1 MNQSVAP
8 EGHGLRAALRV
19 RTLPLLL
26 GVQLANAIG
35 VWVHVVA
42 VQWMLTVRG
51 EPAAVVS
58 LAPAAMAVPFLLF
71 ALPMGVVVG
80 YASRENLMILST
92 SVSALSA
99 LAVVLVTSVGVTH
112 PVVLLASVVVVGSA
126 LVVVGVS
133 WQSLLPEVVGRALV
147 PAASLLDGAVFNV
160 ARAVGPLLA
169 GVGLGLFAPAATFG
183 LTAALFGGCA
193 LALVFHRRRATPG
206 RRGPRRPILP
216 AISGALHFTRHSPWT
231 QRLLWRMTMFG
242 LPASALWALVSL
254 VAYERLDLESDGFG
268 VMMALLGGGAVL
280 GTVTL
285 GPLRH
290 RCSVKVFAAAL
301 STAYAATL
309 LALGLLAPL
318 ELVAAF
324 LVLGGVAWVGVQST
338 WMMLAH
344 QALPDWVRPR
354 IIALVLFLFQGTQ
367 AFGSLLWGVVAD
379 LMGLPGALTTAAA
392 LMLVSVAI
400 LLRSGLGSSVGI
412 EPVLADA
419 DASVAAL
426 AAEAGDGPLM
436 VRYEYMIDEDA
447 HDAFADAIQRLR
459 LSRLRMGAQQWSLEQ
474 DAARP
479 GFYVEWYQVA
489 NRAELIEQ
497 ETERLTV
504 PEQRLRLA
512 VERAAAQVYGPAVQ
526 SAAASKVGSR
536 REPEPPGTCE
546 SDSEDN
552 DA

>member
-1 MNQSVAP
+1 MTRA
-8 EGHGLRAALRV
+8 GHSLRGALRV
-19 RTLPLLL
+19 RALPLLL

-51 EPAAVVS
+51 ESAVVIS

-71 ALPMGVVVG
+71 ALPLGVVVG
-80 YASRENLMILST
+80 YASREKLMVAST
-92 SVSALSA
+92 SVSALTA
-99 LAVVLVTSVGVTH
+99 LALVLATSVGLTH
-112 PVVLLASVVVVGSA
+112 PAVLLATVAMVGSA

-133 WQSLLPEVVGRALV
+133 WQSLLPEVVGRGLV

-169 GVGLGLFAPAATFG
+169 GIGLGLFAPAATFG
-183 LTAALFGGCA
+183 LVAALFGGCA
-193 LALVFHRRRATPG
+193 LTLFLYQRRATPG
-206 RRGPRRPILP
+206 RRGPRRAVLP
-216 AISGALHFTRHSPWT
+216 AIRGALHFTRHSPWT

-254 VAYERLDLESDGFG
+254 VAYERFDLDSDGFG
-268 VMMALLGGGAVL
+268 VMMALLGTGAVV

-301 STAYAATL
+301 STVYAATL
-309 LALGLLAPL
+309 VALGWFAPL
-318 ELVAAF
+318 GFVAVF

-367 AFGSLLWGVVAD
+367 ALGSLAWGVVAD
-379 LMGLPGALTTAAA
+379 LMGLTGALTTAAA
-392 LMLVSVAI
+392 LMVVSVAV

-419 DASVAAL
+419 DASVAAVAAKADDGQL
-426 AAEAGDGPLM
+426 VVRYDYVVDEDTRDSFAEAM
-436 VRYEYMIDEDA
+436 A
-447 HDAFADAIQRLR
+447 HLR
-459 LSRLRMGAQQWSLEQ
+459 LSRLRMGAQRWSLAE
-474 DAARP
+474 DSTRP
-479 GFYVEWYQVA
+479 GVYTETYRVA
-489 NRAELIEQ
+489 SRAELFEQ

-512 VERAAAQVYGPAVQ
+512 VEDAAAQVHGPSVE
-526 SAAASKVGSR
+526 SVAASDEGAVAEHRTNRAMRDTRARK
-536 REPEPPGTCE
+536 
-546 SDSEDN
+546 SDEQ
-552 DA
+552 

>member
-1 MNQSVAP
+1 MDQSVTRA
-8 EGHGLRAALRV
+8 GHSLRAALRV
-19 RTLPLLL
+19 RALPLLL
-26 GVQLANAIG
+26 SVQLANAVG

-42 VQWMLTVRG
+42 VQWMLTVSG
-51 EPAAVVS
+51 ESAVVVS

-80 YASRENLMILST
+80 YASREKLMVAST
-92 SVSALSA
+92 SISALTA
-99 LAVVLVTSVGVTH
+99 LTLVLVTSVGLTH
-112 PVVLLASVVVVGSA
+112 PAVLLASVGVVGSA

-147 PAASLLDGAVFNV
+147 PATSLLDGAVFNV

-169 GVGLGLFAPAATFG
+169 GIGLGLFAPAATFG
-183 LTAALFGGCA
+183 LVAALFGGCA
-193 LALVFHRRRATPG
+193 LALVLHQRRATPG
-206 RRGPRRPILP
+206 RRGPRRAILP
-216 AISGALHFTRHSPWT
+216 AIRGALHFTRHSPWT

-254 VAYERLDLESDGFG
+254 VAYERFNLDSDGFG
-268 VMMALLGGGAVL
+268 VMMALLGTGAVV

-309 LALGLLAPL
+309 VALGLFAPL
-318 ELVAAF
+318 ELVAIF

-367 AFGSLLWGVVAD
+367 AIGSLAWGVVAD
-379 LMGLPGALTTAAA
+379 LVGLAGALTVAAA
-392 LMLVSVAI
+392 LMLVSVAV

-419 DASVAAL
+419 DSSVAAL
-426 AAEAGDGPLM
+426 AAEAGDGPLV
-436 VRYEYMIDEDA
+436 VRYDYIVDEDG
-447 HDAFADAIQRLR
+447 HDRFSDAIKRLR
-459 LSRLRMGAQQWSLEQ
+459 LSRLRMGAQHWGLERHST
-474 DAARP
+474 RP
-479 GFYVEWYQVA
+479 GVYTETYRVA
-489 NRAELIEQ
+489 SRAELLEQ

-512 VERAAAQVYGPAVQ
+512 VEDAAAQVYGPSVESVAPTEEGAV
-526 SAAASKVGSR
+526 AENLCDGGV
-536 REPEPPGTCE
+536 RETE
-546 SDSEDN
+546 SEEQ
-552 DA
+552 